1 MKYIFLDFDGV
12 LHGTK
17 FNTQPFCLLDNFEER
32 LKTYEDKFKIV
43 ISSSWRLLY
52 KFEDLKET
60 LFLKLNNVIGITPDL
75 GKEKLEYERFYEICK
90 YCKDNKIGLKN
101 ACYIDDSETLFPWGY
116 LNLCLTDGE
125 RGITEEQIEQV
136 IKFILH
142 KY

>member
-1 MKYIFLDFDGV
+1 MKYVFLDFDGV
-12 LHGTK
+12 LHGFK
-17 FNTQPFCLLDNFEER
+17 ENTESFCLLDNFEER
-32 LKTYEDKFKIV
+32 LKPYEDKFKIV

-60 LFLKLNNVIGITPDL
+60 LFLKLHNVIGVTPYL

-90 YCKDNKIGLKN
+90 YCKDNKIGLQN
-101 ACYIDDSETLFPWGY
+101 ACYIDDSETLFPPSCNF
-116 LNLCLTDGE
+116 LLLTDGNI
-125 RGITEEQIEQV
+125 GITDKDIDKI